1 MPLKSSSLEETAQ
14 IAACIA
20 PLLQKTPCLLLRGG
34 LGAGKTSFAKF
45 LIHILTKTPIDEIV
59 SPTYNYVHLYE
70 NSLAHFDLYRVQSR
84 ELLEELGLDELLQE
98 NTRIKVIE
106 WPDVALSLLPRNR
119 LEITINP
126 CGRDER
132 LFSFCPLIL
141 QEGSLILT

>member
-1 MPLKSSSLEETAQ
+1 
-14 IAACIA
+14 
-20 PLLQKTPCLLLRGG
+20 
-34 LGAGKTSFAKF
+34 
-45 LIHILTKTPIDEIV
+45 
-59 SPTYNYVHLYE
+59 VHLYD